1 MCFDAFTGVSRIAQP
16 ATASVNHECL
26 RRGSIAPGVAAFA
39 RRAPSSDCKAP
50 MDYRSPLQHL
60 LRNLL
65 PTRGSTDPV
74 ASAPDFVDTQPVDG
88 PVASLPI
95 LRAVAPQQRQPGTW
109 AESALDLVLGTE
121 IMEYPD
127 DTAADL
133 MDEFFAKSEQR
144 AA

>member
-1 MCFDAFTGVSRIAQP
+1 
-16 ATASVNHECL
+16 
-26 RRGSIAPGVAAFA
+26 
-39 RRAPSSDCKAP
+39 

-60 LRNLL
+60 LRNVL
-65 PTRGSTDPV
+65 PPRGPNDP
-74 ASAPDFVDTQPVDG
+74 AAAAPDFADTRPNDD
-88 PVASLPI
+88 PEATASV
-95 LRAVAPQQRQPGTW
+95 LRAIAPQQRQPGTW

>member
-1 MCFDAFTGVSRIAQP
+1 
-16 ATASVNHECL
+16 
-26 RRGSIAPGVAAFA
+26 
-39 RRAPSSDCKAP
+39 

-60 LRNLL
+60 LRTLL
-65 PTRGSTDPV
+65 PSRGPTDPV
-74 ASAPDFVDTQPVDG
+74 APAPDFMDTQPVDA
-88 PVASLPI
+88 PVAATPA
-95 LRAVAPQQRQPGTW
+95 LRAVASQQRQPGAW

-133 MDEFFAKSEQR
+133 MDEFFAKSEKR

>member
-1 MCFDAFTGVSRIAQP
+1 
-16 ATASVNHECL
+16 
-26 RRGSIAPGVAAFA
+26 
-39 RRAPSSDCKAP
+39 

-65 PTRGSTDPV
+65 PSRGPTDPV
-74 ASAPDFVDTQPVDG
+74 APAADFVDTQPVDSPAAAT
-88 PVASLPI
+88 PV
-95 LRAVAPQQRQPGTW
+95 LRAVASQQRQPGTW